1 MDWTEERIEALR
13 SLWMQGLTASQIAE
27 RLGGVSRNAVIGK
40 AHRLGLSA
48 RPSPIKREP
57 GAKPVPMPRPARV
70 APPQHHHAEPAP
82 MPAAPPPPQ
91 PQITAKA
98 PGAAPAGGSKGCM
111 WPIGD
116 PKQAGFHFC
125 GAPSEPGRPY
135 CTQHCA
141 AAYHKRQ
148 VDAA

>member
-1 MDWTEERIEALR
+1 MEWTEERIEALR

-27 RLGGVSRNAVIGK
+27 RLGGISRNAVIGK

-48 RPSPIKREP
+48 RPSPIKREA
-57 GAKPVPMPRPARV
+57 GAKPVPMPRPAAR
-70 APPQHHHAEPAP
+70 AALPQGESAPAP
-82 MPAAPPPPQ
+82 A
-91 PQITAKA
+91 I
-98 PGAAPAGGSKGCM
+98 AAPAPQPDLTPKTTGQAPAGSSKGCM

-116 PKQAGFHFC
+116 PKQPGFHFC

-135 CTQHCA
+135 CSQHCA
-141 AAYHKRQ
+141 AAYHKRA

>member
-1 MDWTEERIEALR
+1 MEWTEERIEALR
-13 SLWMQGLTASQIAE
+13 ALWMQGLTASQIAE

-70 APPQHHHAEPAP
+70 APPQHHAEPAP
-82 MPAAPPPPQ
+82 MPAAPPAPQ
-91 PQITAKA
+91 PQLSAKA

-125 GAPSEPGRPY
+125 GAPSEAGRPY
-135 CTQHCA
+135 CTHQTPPPNHIRLVVA
-141 AAYHKRQ
+141 A
-148 VDAA
+148 